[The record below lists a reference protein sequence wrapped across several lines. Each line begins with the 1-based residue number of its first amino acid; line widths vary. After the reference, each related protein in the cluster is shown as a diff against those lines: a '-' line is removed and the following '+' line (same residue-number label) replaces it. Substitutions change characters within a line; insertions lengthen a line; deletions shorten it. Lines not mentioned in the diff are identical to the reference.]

1 MKVFGIDVVRGSV
14 SSGTR
19 RPSYALIIRKD
30 NEEVFSGEVTLF
42 RLMRRI
48 VSEKP
53 DILAVDSIREIS
65 KDQSELVALMQ
76 QFPTETKLV
85 QVTGGEKQQT
95 LQVVAKRYN
104 IKFKNRFDPFEE
116 AEAIARIAEA
126 GGGFEVQVFEDSSDI
141 VISRGRSPGRGGWSQ
156 NRYVRKIHGAVLNKG
171 REIEDTLKE
180 SGLKY
185 QKREF
190 KGYGGCKRVEFHVS
204 AGRGDIPPS
213 GGGGADVQVKVKSG
227 RLDRIRYVQ
236 LTGRK
241 KHLIV
246 GIDPGTTFGFAAL
259 DYEANLI
266 ALKSSRQMSVA
277 DWIEEISVVG
287 KPVIIATDKSRM
299 PSTVE
304 KIKRAFSAVPFIPAE
319 EKRQEEKYSVTSGYS
334 YSNDHERDALYAA
347 LEAHKFFKNKFR
359 NIERKIPAGVDLE
372 LVRTGLIR
380 GMTPE
385 QILGDI
391 LPESVDKKRSEVL
404 EGDLSAGKDPKIS
417 QLEGMVRNLK
427 DYAAELE
434 EKLAQKDAEIISLE
448 KRLTS
453 ERSERSEVRKRDA
466 EIELRERNIK
476 TFKKRLRSAERKNKR
491 LLKQIDRL
499 KRFADVQT
507 GEFIPF
513 KVIPSLT
520 KDSLRLLEDEF
531 GINEGDI
538 IYAGNTGGWG
548 STAVQMLS
556 ESSVQALIAGKDED
570 LKLKDALRALNIV
583 FIGARDINLSL
594 RGKFGYLLR
603 SDLESA
609 LLSWQSGQEK
619 FMKSK
624 SEEMLESI
632 VMEYQSE
639 RRKEVWRGG

>member
-1 MKVFGIDVVRGSV
+1 MKVFGTDVIRGSV
-14 SSGTR
+14 SSKR
-19 RPSYALIIRKD
+19 KRPSYALIIRDD
-30 NEEVFSGEVTLF
+30 NREVFSGEVSLF

-48 VSEKP
+48 ISERP

-65 KDQSELVALMQ
+65 RDQSELVALMQ
-76 QFPTETKLV
+76 QFPTKTKLV

-104 IKFKNRFDPFEE
+104 ITFKNRFDPFEE
-116 AEAIARIAEA
+116 ARAIAGIAEA

-141 VISRGRSPGRGGWSQ
+141 IVSRGRSPGRGGWSQ

-185 QKREF
+185 EKREF
-190 KGYGGCKRVEFHVS
+190 KGYGGFKRVEFHIS
-204 AGRGDIPPS
+204 GGREDIPS
-213 GGGGADVQVKVKSG
+213 FGGGGTDVQVKVRSG
-227 RLDRIRYVQ
+227 RLDKIRYVQ
-236 LTGRK
+236 QGGRK

-277 DWIEEISVVG
+277 DWIEEISLAG
-287 KPVIIATDKSRM
+287 KPVIVATDKSRM

-319 EKRQEEKYSVTSGYS
+319 EKTQEEKYSVTSGYS
-334 YSNDHERDALYAA
+334 YANDHERDALYAA

-359 NIERKIPAGVDLE
+359 NIERKIPAGVDLD

-385 QILGDI
+385 KILGEI
-391 LPESVDKKRSEVL
+391 LPESVDKEPSEVV
-404 EGDLSAGKDPKIS
+404 EGDIS
-417 QLEGMVRNLK
+417 SGRDTRILQLEGMVRNLK
-427 DYAAELE
+427 AYAAELE
-434 EKLAQKDAEIISLE
+434 GTLTKKDAEIISLE
-448 KRLTS
+448 KRLAS
-453 ERSERSEVRKRDA
+453 ERSERAEVRKRDA
-466 EIELRERNIK
+466 EIELRESRIK
-476 TFKKRLRSAERKNKR
+476 VFKKKLRSAERKNKR

-499 KRFADVQT
+499 KRFADIQT

-520 KDSLRLLEDEF
+520 KDSLRSLEDEF

-538 IYAGNTGGWG
+538 IYAGNTRGWG
-548 STAVQMLS
+548 STAVQILS
-556 ESSVQALIAGKDED
+556 ESSVQVLITGKDED

-583 FIGARDINLSL
+583 LIDAADIKLSL
-594 RGKFGYLLR
+594 RGKFGYVLR
-603 SDLESA
+603 CDLESA
-609 LLSWQSGQEK
+609 LSAWQSGQEK
-619 FMKSK
+619 FMRSK

-632 VMEYQSE
+632 VKEYQSE
-639 RRKEVWRGG
+639 RIKEVWRG

>member
-1 MKVFGIDVVRGSV
+1 LKVFGTDVIRGSV
-14 SSGTR
+14 SSKR
-19 RPSYALIIRKD
+19 KRPSYALIIRED
-30 NEEVFSGEVTLF
+30 NREIFSGEVSLF

-48 VSEKP
+48 ISERP
-53 DILAVDSIREIS
+53 DILAVDSIRELS
-65 KDQSELVALMQ
+65 KDQSELAALMQ
-76 QFPTETKLV
+76 QFPTKTKLV

-95 LQVVAKRYN
+95 LQAVARRYN
-104 IKFKNRFDPFEE
+104 ITFKNRFDPFEE
-116 AEAIARIAEA
+116 ARAIAGIAEA

-141 VISRGRSPGRGGWSQ
+141 IVSRGRSPGRGGWSQ

-185 QKREF
+185 EKREF
-190 KGYGGCKRVEFHVS
+190 KGYGGFKRVEFHVS
-204 AGRGDIPPS
+204 AGRDEIPS
-213 GGGGADVQVKVKSG
+213 FGGGGADVQVKVRSG
-227 RLDRIRYVQ
+227 RLDKIRYVQ
-236 LTGRK
+236 QGGRK

-246 GIDPGTTFGFAAL
+246 GIDPGTTFGFAAI

-277 DWIEEISVVG
+277 DWIEEISLAG
-287 KPVIIATDKSRM
+287 KPVIVATDKSRM

-319 EKRQEEKYSVTSGYS
+319 EKTQEDKYSVTSGYS
-334 YSNDHERDALYAA
+334 YANDHERDALYAA

-359 NIERKIPAGVDLE
+359 NIERKVPAGVDLD

-385 QILGDI
+385 QILDKI
-391 LPESVDKKRSEVL
+391 FPESVDKEPSEVL
-404 EGDLSAGKDPKIS
+404 EGYVSSGRDPRIL

-427 DYAAELE
+427 AYVAELE
-434 EKLAQKDAEIISLE
+434 ASLAKKDAEIISLE
-448 KRLTS
+448 KRLSS
-453 ERSERSEVRKRDA
+453 ERSERAGLRKRDA
-466 EIELRERNIK
+466 EIELRESRIK
-476 TFKKRLRSAERKNKR
+476 VFKKKLRSAERKNKR

-499 KRFADVQT
+499 KRFADIQT

-520 KDSLRLLEDEF
+520 KDSLRSLEDEF

-538 IYAGNTGGWG
+538 IYAGNTRGWG
-548 STAVQMLS
+548 STAVQILS
-556 ESSVQALIAGKDED
+556 ESSVQVLIAGKDED

-583 FIGARDINLSL
+583 LIDAADIKLSL
-594 RGKFGYLLR
+594 RGKFGYVLR

-609 LLSWQSGQEK
+609 LSAWQSGQEK
-619 FMKSK
+619 FMRSK

-632 VMEYQSE
+632 VKEYQSE
-639 RRKEVWRGG
+639 RIKEVWRGG